1 MLSLERSKTMDENKI
16 KEYDMLREEIM
27 QKIELH
33 NNLLIFT
40 ITTCVPILSFA
51 FSQSNAFL
59 YLIPFCVVI
68 PISLRIAYYLSALVK
83 LSSYMIVFLEDGNCG
98 YNWETLNKAFINNRI
113 VQKKNRIFD
122 FTVQHY
128 YEFIILSLVCYILYV
143 INYVQN
149 NQFDFFMVLNLSW
162 PMLLVIFEAYITKRL
177 NSFDKEKNDKV
188 QEWQKLKENIINQ
201 NNNPDTP
208 TE

>member
-1 MLSLERSKTMDENKI
+1 MLSLERCKTMDENKI

-40 ITTCVPILSFA
+40 ITTCVAILSFA
-51 FSQSNAFL
+51 FSQNNAFL

-68 PISLRIAYYLSALVK
+68 PMSLRIAYYLSAMVK
-83 LSSYMIVFLEDGNCG
+83 LSSYMIVFLEEGDCG
-98 YNWETLNKAFINNRI
+98 YNWETLNKAFTNNRI
-113 VQKKNRIFD
+113 TQKKNGIFD
-122 FTVQHY
+122 FTVQRY
-128 YEFIILSLVCYILYV
+128 YEFIILSLVCYILYI

-149 NQFDFFMVLNLSW
+149 NQFDILMALNLLW

-177 NSFDKEKNDKV
+177 NSFDKEKNEKV
-188 QEWQKLKENIINQ
+188 QEWQKLKEKLINQ
-201 NNNPDTP
+201 SNNSDSL

>member
-1 MLSLERSKTMDENKI
+1 MDENKI

-33 NNLLIFT
+33 NNLLTFT
-40 ITTCVPILSFA
+40 ITTCVAILSFA
-51 FSQSNAFL
+51 FSQDNAFL
-59 YLIPFCVVI
+59 YLIPFCIVI
-68 PISLRIAYYLSALVK
+68 PMSLRIAYYLSAMVK
-83 LSSYMIVFLEDGNCG
+83 LSSYMIVILEEGDCG
-98 YNWETLNKAFINNRI
+98 YNWETLNKAFTNDRVN
-113 VQKKNRIFD
+113 QKKNGIFD
-122 FTVQHY
+122 FTVQRY
-128 YEFIILSLVCYILYV
+128 YEFIILSLVCYILYI

-149 NQFDFFMVLNLSW
+149 NKFDILMVLNLLW

-188 QEWQKLKENIINQ
+188 QEWQKLKEKLINQ
-201 NNNPDTP
+201 SNNSDTL

>member
-1 MLSLERSKTMDENKI
+1 MISLDRGKTMDENKI

-33 NNLLIFT
+33 NNLLTFT
-40 ITTCVPILSFA
+40 ITTCVAILSFA
-51 FSQSNAFL
+51 FSQDNAFL
-59 YLIPFCVVI
+59 YLIPFCIVI
-68 PISLRIAYYLSALVK
+68 PMSLRIAYYLSAMVK
-83 LSSYMIVFLEDGNCG
+83 LSSYMIVILEEGDCG
-98 YNWETLNKAFINNRI
+98 YNWETLNKAFTNDRVN
-113 VQKKNRIFD
+113 QKKNGIFD
-122 FTVQHY
+122 FTVQRY
-128 YEFIILSLVCYILYV
+128 YEFIILSLVCYILYI

-149 NQFDFFMVLNLSW
+149 NKFDILMVLNLLW

-188 QEWQKLKENIINQ
+188 QEWQKLKEKLINQ
-201 NNNPDTP
+201 SNNSDTL